1 MATKLS
7 LYNGALSLLGETPLS
22 SLAEQRPVRYWLD
35 RAWDDGLINYCL
47 EQGQWNWATRSTKIT
62 KSTSI
67 IPAYGY
73 SCAFEVP
80 NDFMGMNS
88 LWMDPFFKV
97 ALTEYYI
104 EANIIYCEFDTIFL
118 KYVSNA
124 ATYGGNLA
132 RWPETFT
139 EYVQTRL
146 AGKAQANVSNSLN
159 IDATIENKEAKAL
172 ATAKN
177 RDKRDKPKDT
187 LPIGNWT
194 QARTNGAN
202 WLNYGGGPSNGY

>member
-1 MATKLS
+1 MATKLG
-7 LYNGALSLLGETPLS
+7 LYNGALALLAETPLA
-22 SLAEQRPVRYWLD
+22 SLSEDRAPRYWLD
-35 RAWDDGLINYCL
+35 RAWGDDLVNFCL
-47 EQGQWNWATRSTKIT
+47 EQGQWNWATRSEKIT
-62 KSTSI
+62 YSTSI
-67 IPAYGY
+67 DPSFGY
-73 SCAFEVP
+73 SYAFQVP
-80 NDFMGMNS
+80 DDFMGMNS
-88 LWMDPFFKV
+88 LWLDPFFKV

-104 EANIIYCEFDTIFL
+104 EANVIYCEFDTIFI

-132 RWPETFT
+132 KWPATFSK
-139 EYVQTRL
+139 YVEARL
-146 AGKAQANVSNSLN
+146 A
-159 IDATIENKEAKAL
+159 KEAQPNICNSISMVQIIEKEERDSL

-187 LPIGNWT
+187 LPVGNWT